1 MKITQL
7 KLYNYRCY
15 PKLNINLNPD
25 ITVLLGRNGQGKTA
39 VLDAITVA
47 VGPYLGV
54 FDESVGSH
62 FSNHDA
68 RRVAHKLEN
77 GRFDME
83 TQYPVSVEAVGSICG
98 KEIAWQR
105 TKQGGKG
112 RTTIKESSS
121 LIKYAKE
128 FQSSVRK
135 GENITLP
142 LLAYYGT
149 GRLWKEKRLT
159 EKKQAGGATSRLS
172 GYMDCMNPESSYR
185 AFADWLRM
193 ENLIVYEQHLV
204 AQEKGEAVDGESQT
218 RMLRAIQRAV
228 NTVMK
233 PSGWQNIRFSPSAQE
248 VVAEHPDFG
257 ILPVSILSDG
267 IRNMVGL
274 LADIAYRAVRLNPH
288 LGDDAVRKTSGIVLI
303 DEVDMHLHPEWQQLV
318 LRDLKHQDA
327 FPQIQFIVTTHS
339 PQVVSTV
346 KKEHIRILEIGNE
359 TAATPISRTFGE
371 SSNDIL
377 ETVMHTGFRPDVE
390 HVRELD
396 KYFTMIDAG
405 RYKEQDATELR
416 KKLEQIIGADHRELQ
431 RADRIIRRKE
441 VLG

>member
-7 KLYNYRCY
+7 ELYNYRCY
-15 PKLNINLNPD
+15 PKLHIDLNPD
-25 ITVLLGRNGQGKTA
+25 ITVLLGRNGQGKSA

-47 VGPYLGV
+47 LGPYLGV
-54 FDESVGSH
+54 FDESVGNH

-68 RRVAHKLEN
+68 RRVPHKLEN
-77 GRFDME
+77 GRIDME
-83 TQYPVSVEAVGSICG
+83 TQYPVRVEAIGTIC
-98 KEIAWQR
+98 KEEIAWQR
-105 TKQGGKG
+105 TKKSSKG
-112 RTTIKESSS
+112 RTTIKESAP
-121 LIKYAKE
+121 LIKYARE
-128 FQSSVRK
+128 LQSSVRN
-135 GENITLP
+135 GESVTLP
-142 LLAYYGT
+142 VLAYYGT

-172 GYMDCMNPESSYR
+172 GYIDCMNPESSYR

-193 ENLIVYEQHLV
+193 ENLIAYEQHLV
-204 AQEKGEAVDGESQT
+204 AQEKGEAVDGASQT
-218 RMLRAIQRAV
+218 RLLRAIQRAV

-267 IRNMVGL
+267 IRNMIGL

-288 LGDDAVRKTSGIVLI
+288 LGDDAVRDTPGIVLV
-303 DEVDMHLHPEWQQLV
+303 DEVDMHLHPGWQQLV
-318 LRDLKHQDA
+318 LRDLQHQDA

-339 PQVVSTV
+339 PQVISTV

-359 TAATPISRTFGE
+359 MASIPIARTFGE

-377 ETVMHTGFRPDVE
+377 EKIIQTG
-390 HVRELD
+390 VRIYEEKSL
-396 KYFTMIDAG
+396 Y
-405 RYKEQDATELR
+405 
-416 KKLEQIIGADHRELQ
+416 
-431 RADRIIRRKE
+431 
-441 VLG
+441 